1 MSAPGAR
8 QHYSRNANGNQL
20 PPSSRSFPGGNG
32 EGVLDSHSTHKE
44 TAELVAQVNE
54 DALGS
59 GKHIKLM
66 GNLNSYSRR
75 ARRFLALRQRLRP
88 SDYSGALFLSL

>member
-1 MSAPGAR
+1 MMQPMRWLNSLSNCQYYHLA
-8 QHYSRNANGNQL
+8 
-20 PPSSRSFPGGNG
+20 
-32 EGVLDSHSTHKE
+32 VSHSTHKE

-59 GKHIKLM
+59 GRHIKLM

-75 ARRFLALRQRLRP
+75 ARRFLALRQMLRP

>member
-8 QHYSRNANGNQL
+8 QHYSRNGNSNQL
-20 PPSSRSFPGGNG
+20 PPSSRSFPG
-32 EGVLDSHSTHKE
+32 EDVSDSHSTHKE
-44 TAELVAQVNE
+44 TVELVAQVNQ
-54 DALGS
+54 DALES
-59 GKHIKLM
+59 SRHIKLM

-88 SDYSGALFLSL
+88 SDYSGSLFLSL